1 MKTSD
6 LLVKALENEGVEYIF
21 GVPGEENLDFLESLR
36 LSKQIKLIL
45 TRHEQAAAFMASTY
59 GRLTGNPGVCLS
71 TLGPG
76 ATNFVTGAAYA
87 QLGAMPIIM
96 ISGQKPIYHS
106 KQGRFQI
113 VDVVGLMQPLTKLS
127 RQIAHGNNIPSTV
140 REAFRLA
147 ATERPGAVYLELPED
162 VAAMETDETEVFQHS
177 QRIYATAEDSVL
189 DLAAEKIKAAKFPL
203 ILIGAGANRKRARD
217 AIRHFLEA
225 TGLYAFSTQ
234 MGAGVVD
241 GRYERFLGVAAL
253 SSGDYVHCAIDRSD
267 LIINIGHDVVEKPPF
282 FMEHGGKEVI
292 HFNYLPAEVDSVYFP
307 QLEVVGAIAE
317 SMKRLEERIGS
328 CHDRDFSFA
337 ARVRADALK
346 HIHEKNT
353 ISTFPVIPQRFVA
366 DVRAA
371 MPSEGIVTLDNGIY
385 KVWFARNYP
394 VHESNTLLLD
404 NALATMGAGLPS
416 AIAAKMVQPE
426 VPVLSVCGDGGFM
439 MNSQEVET
447 AVRLGLDL
455 TILVLRD
462 NAYGMIKW
470 KQAGMGFPNWG
481 LDYGN
486 PDFVKYAESY
496 GAYGV
501 RVEKTEDLLPILKD
515 CIARKGVNLIE
526 LPVDYSEN
534 ERVLIEELASKT
546 CLL

>member
-6 LLVKALENEGVEYIF
+6 LFIKALENEGVKYIF

-36 LSKQIKLIL
+36 HSKTIKLIL
-45 TRHEQAAAFMASTY
+45 TRHEQGAAFMAATY
-59 GRLTGNPGVCLS
+59 GRLTGRPGVCLS

-87 QLGAMPIIM
+87 QLGAMPMIM

-113 VDVVGLMQPLTKLS
+113 VDVVGLMKPLTKLS
-127 RQIAHGNNIPSTV
+127 RQIAHGNSIPSAV

-147 ATERPGAVYLELPED
+147 ATERPGAIYLELPED
-162 VAAMETDETEVFQHS
+162 VAAMEAEETQVFHRS
-177 QRIYATAEDSVL
+177 ERKYATAEDSVL
-189 DLAAEKIKAAKFPL
+189 DAAAEKIKAAKFPL
-203 ILIGAGANRKRARD
+203 VLIGAGANRKCARD
-217 AIRHFLEA
+217 AIRAFMET

-241 GRYERFLGVAAL
+241 ARYERFLGVAAL
-253 SSGDYVHCAIDRSD
+253 STGDYVHCAIDRAD

-292 HFNYLPAEVDSVYFP
+292 HLNYLPAEVDPVYFP

-317 SMKRLEERIGS
+317 SVKRLGERVGS
-328 CHDRDFSFA
+328 RHDCGFA
-337 ARVRADALK
+337 FAERVRTDALE
-346 HIHEKNT
+346 HIHEKDGV
-353 ISTFPVIPQRFVA
+353 STFPVIPQRFVA
-366 DVRAA
+366 DVREA
-371 MPSEGIVTLDNGIY
+371 MPSDGIVTLDNGIY

-416 AIAAKMVQPE
+416 AMGAKMVEPN
-426 VPVLSVCGDGGFM
+426 VPVLAVCGDGGFM
-439 MNSQEVET
+439 MNSQEMET

-455 TILVLRD
+455 TVLVLRD

-501 RVEKTEDLLPILKD
+501 RVEKTEDFLPILKD
-515 CIARKGVNLIE
+515 CIGRKGVNLIE

-534 ERVLIEELASKT
+534 ERVLIEELAAKT